1 MSGEVGLP
9 FRTAY
14 CSSKF
19 AITGFFESLRME
31 IDDKNIAITIVCP
44 PSVIIFFLT
53 YRLKRK

>member
-31 IDDKNIAITIVCP
+31 IDDKNIAITIATTK
-44 PSVIIFFLT
+44 IYDNLDTLFN
-53 YRLKRK
+53 

>member
-44 PSVIIFFLT
+44 PSVIIFFNI
-53 YRLKRK
+53 